1 MCQCKI
7 CLTFKAMH
15 FRKVIAIAKQNS
27 STRKSKVTK
36 KYLLRSQTLGVQKFN
51 HRPLAQRFR
60 ADKMHHPRSHTH
72 TAITQTALIAL
83 VVHKLDHLTLAQ
95 RLRMYLPWNQTRT
108 AITALE
114 AHKVDHLT
122 LAQRFR
128 AAKMH
133 PPRNHILTAITPTAI
148 TAPAVHKGLQETRGA
163 RLSSILNDGV
173 YTQRYQ

>member
-1 MCQCKI
+1 
-7 CLTFKAMH
+7 
-15 FRKVIAIAKQNS
+15 
-27 STRKSKVTK
+27 
-36 KYLLRSQTLGVQKFN
+36 
-51 HRPLAQRFR
+51 
-60 ADKMHHPRSHTH
+60 MHHPRSHTH
-72 TAITQTALIAL
+72 TAITQTALTA
-83 VVHKLDHLTLAQ
+83 VEVHKLDHLTLAQ

-108 AITALE
+108 AITALG

-148 TAPAVHKGLQETRGA
+148 TAPAVHKGLQETRRA